1 MQCSPMS
8 IFHKIYE
15 DLQHVCYIWRRELK
29 QVAKDEGVLIFFI
42 VVPIAYPL
50 LYSWIYNNETVHE
63 VPVCVVDM
71 SNTGLSREFVHK
83 CDASPDIRVAYYAQ
97 DLDEG
102 ISLVSRQLVKGIYF
116 IPAAKMTEPDGEST
130 ADTIHLT
137 DLGMQRY
144 VDLVLPV
151 IRKAMRKAHK

>member
-15 DLQHVCYIWRRELK
+15 DLQHICYIWRREMQ
-29 QVAKDEGVLIFFI
+29 QVVKDEGILIFFF

-71 SNTGLSREFVHK
+71 SNTGLSR
-83 CDASPDIRVAYYAQ
+83 
-97 DLDEG
+97 G
-102 ISLVSRQLVKGIYF
+102 
-116 IPAAKMTEPDGEST
+116 
-130 ADTIHLT
+130 
-137 DLGMQRY
+137 RY
-144 VDLVLPV
+144 VEYGTV
-151 IRKAMRKAHK
+151 A

>member
-1 MQCSPMS
+1 MS
-8 IFHKIYE
+8 IFRKIYE

-71 SNTGLSREFVHK
+71 SNTALSREFVHK
-83 CDASPDIRVAYYAQ
+83 CDASPDIRVAYFAQ

-102 ISLVSRQLVKGIYF
+102 KDVH
-116 IPAAKMTEPDGEST
+116 DG
-130 ADTIHLT
+130 
-137 DLGMQRY
+137 
-144 VDLVLPV
+144 VDGDG
-151 IRKAMRKAHK
+151 